1 MASIMS
7 MLVIKKGTLDT
18 FQDNGRTGWQ
28 HLGIPVGGYMDP
40 VSAKLANLL
49 VGNSPHEAV
58 LEIFLPG
65 PVLQFTANAL
75 IAITGAGSVVSSDG
89 IDIEYNRPTVVGA
102 GSSLSW
108 LPTSVGRISY
118 LAIRGG
124 WQLTPWLGSFSTC
137 PGVAQSG
144 WLGRALQKNDAIPFR
159 ETLHLPFVPENASV
173 RPLPWK
179 HAVASDTKDPIR
191 LMPDSQLSLLSQES
205 LQHLTAIPFLLHP
218 NSNRMSYSLMGCHL
232 TGQRRE
238 MISSAVL
245 WGSLQWLPEGQLQIF
260 MADHPTTG
268 GYPRIAQVAAADR
281 GRLAQWSLQ
290 QPLFFDWI
298 TREKAEQ
305 ILLEQHSYL
314 TRLEKALHLR
324 MVSYLTGSS

>member
-1 MASIMS
+1 MS

-18 FQDNGRTGWQ
+18 IQDNGRTGWQ

-40 VSAKLANLL
+40 ISAKLANLL
-49 VGNSPHEAV
+49 VGNSPQEAV

-65 PVLQFTANAL
+65 PILQFTSNAL

-89 IDIEYNRPTVVGA
+89 IEIEFNRPTVVGA
-102 GSSLSW
+102 GTNLTW
-108 LPTSVGRISY
+108 QPTSIGRISY

-124 WQLTPWLGSFSTC
+124 WQLTPWLGSYSTC
-137 PGVAQSG
+137 WCVAESG
-144 WLGRALQKNDAIPFR
+144 WQGRALQKNDAIPFR
-159 ETLHLPFVPENASV
+159 ESLKLPFVPARASI

-179 HAVASDTKDPIR
+179 HEVPPDTNEPIR

-205 LQHLTAIPFLLHP
+205 MLHLTSTPFLLHP
-218 NSNRMSYSLMGCHL
+218 NSNRMSYSLTGRLL
-232 TGQRRE
+232 TGQHKE
-238 MISSAVL
+238 MISSAVML
-245 WGSLQWLPEGQLQIF
+245 GSLQWLPEGQLQIF

-290 QPLFFDWI
+290 KPIFFDWI
-298 TREKAEQ
+298 TREKAEKS
-305 ILLEQHSYL
+305 LLEQHAYL